1 MLTTS
6 LEGGVEQAENIANQQ
21 QTRLWASISLL
32 KSVKEEYPEARR
44 LTFTGDIDWALRRLL
59 EEAKQV
65 KRGD

>member
-1 MLTTS
+1 MTTS
-6 LEGGVEQAENIANQQ
+6 PEAGVERAENVANQQ
-21 QTRLWASISLL
+21 QTRLWVSISLL

-44 LTFTGDIDWALRRLL
+44 LTFTGEIDWALRRLL